1 MFDFVM
7 DRSYLARENKD
18 NEVLKV
24 KEDSA
29 YYNFLRQMPLN
40 DSIIVADKNFS
51 SFINRLE
58 YMDFARAVGDTT
70 TVEMGKIAYKYP
82 EKSVLTYLKKNGVV
96 LTPEQ
101 EKMRK
106 DSEDRAGKTVTREIS

>member
-1 MFDFVM
+1 MTALSWDKILV
-7 DRSYLARENKD
+7 
-18 NEVLKV
+18 VL
-24 KEDSA
+24 SIA
-29 YYNFLRQMPLN
+29 LN
-40 DSIIVADKNFS
+40 IWIFGQG
-51 SFINRLE
+51 LW
-58 YMDFARAVGDTT
+58 GDTT

-106 DSEDRAGKTVTREIS
+106 E

>member
-1 MFDFVM
+1 M
-7 DRSYLARENKD
+7 
-18 NEVLKV
+18 LKV

-29 YYNFLRQMPLN
+29 YYNFYDRCLFN

-101 EKMRK
+101 EKNEKR
-106 DSEDRAGKTVTREIS
+106 